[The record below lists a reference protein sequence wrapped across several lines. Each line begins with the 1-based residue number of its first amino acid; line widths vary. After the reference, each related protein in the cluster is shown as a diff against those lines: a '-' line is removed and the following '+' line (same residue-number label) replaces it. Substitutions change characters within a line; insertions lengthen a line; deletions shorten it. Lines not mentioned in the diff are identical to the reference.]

1 MNGYRRRV
9 GALALCTL
17 GVFACS
23 SGLEAPPDG
32 VKSGTSGSFG
42 NPGVGGSVSQG
53 GSAPAVNGGS
63 ANAVG
68 GSSTSTGGAS
78 GGDASAGATSGGAA
92 TAMGGAS
99 MGAGSG
105 GSAAAGA
112 AGASTAGSG
121 GTGGIAAGGAA
132 GSAPTAGASSGGAA
146 GAAGGS
152 GGGAAGAGGSDG
164 KIVLFDGKNFDEWQ
178 PLTGTGP
185 VAWRLVAADAS
196 MEVVP
201 NAGNIRTK
209 RTFQNVFVHAEF
221 KTPMLPANVTG
232 QARGNSGIFLKG
244 MYEMQVL
251 DSFGRQPEID
261 GAGAVYGVKAP
272 LVNAS
277 TTYEIWQTYEIEFK
291 APTYDA
297 SGRKL
302 TQARILSATLNGQ
315 VVQTNTDVPNTTAS
329 GQPEA
334 PGPGPLMLQ
343 DHKNQLWFRNIW
355 VIPRP

>member
-1 MNGYRRRV
+1 MG
-9 GALALCTL
+9 GA
-17 GVFACS
+17 
-23 SGLEAPPDG
+23 
-32 VKSGTSGSFG
+32 
-42 NPGVGGSVSQG
+42 
-53 GSAPAVNGGS
+53 
-63 ANAVG
+63 
-68 GSSTSTGGAS
+68 STGG
-78 GGDASAGATSGGAA
+78 GSGGAA
-92 TAMGGAS
+92 LG
-99 MGAGSG
+99 
-105 GSAAAGA
+105 GA
-112 AGASTAGSG
+112 AGASTAGAG
-121 GTGGIAAGGAA
+121 GLASGGAA

-152 GGGAAGAGGSDG
+152 GGGAAGGGGTDG

-185 VAWRLVAADAS
+185 VAWRLVPADSS

-232 QARGNSGIFLKG
+232 QARGNSGIYLKG

-315 VVQTNTDVPNTTAS
+315 LVQSNTDVPNTTAA